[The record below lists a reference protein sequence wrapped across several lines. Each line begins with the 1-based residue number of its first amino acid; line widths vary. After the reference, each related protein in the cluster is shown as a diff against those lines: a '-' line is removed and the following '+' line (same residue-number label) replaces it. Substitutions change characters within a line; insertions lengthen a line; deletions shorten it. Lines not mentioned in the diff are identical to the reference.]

1 MTQTSLSL
9 SDAAFLEKDPAELI
23 AEEATPNIEE
33 SVDQEVESTDQEIE
47 SSDQTDEDKVATSE
61 EEVSEAQ
68 EQTESETVTEE
79 VSQPEGDT
87 RTEPE
92 PFTDS
97 NTTESLDT
105 SKKDSTDTKE
115 DTPETTE
122 FDYESA
128 YKKVSEP
135 FKANGVDMQVKNP
148 EDIIRLMQM
157 GANYQKKMA
166 QLKPNLKIIKMLDN
180 NQLLDENRLHNL
192 IDLSKKDPKAITKL
206 IQESDLDPLDIDKD
220 VPTDYQPTDYSVT
233 DKEYHLDQVLD
244 DIKGTDTFDKTI
256 NVLTKDWDTK
266 SKSTVSDNPEIIGV
280 INTHMGNGVFDK
292 VNAILQQEKTL
303 GKLAG
308 VPDVDAY
315 RQIAEYLHKNGDLS
329 TETGN
334 TQGTPKVSSK
344 TGETKQ
350 ANADRDKDRDKK
362 RKAVAPVKQTT
373 TKKAPTDE
381 NFLGLSDDEFM
392 KKYAVR

>member
-1 MTQTSLSL
+1 MTQTSLGL
-9 SDAAFLEKDPAELI
+9 SDAEFLEKDPAELLATEEKP
-23 AEEATPNIEE
+23 AE
-33 SVDQEVESTDQEIE
+33 QEIE
-47 SSDQTDEDKVATSE
+47 SSDQTDEDKVTTSE

-68 EQTESETVTEE
+68 EQTEDETVEEE

-87 RTEPE
+87 QTAHE
-92 PFTDS
+92 PFSGSD
-97 NTTESLDT
+97 TTESLDT
-105 SKKDSTDTKE
+105 SKKDSTDTKG
-115 DTPETTE
+115 DSPETTE

-135 FKANGVDMQVKNP
+135 FKANGVDMQVRNP

-166 QLKPNLKIIKMLDN
+166 QLKPNLKIIKMLENDE
-180 NQLLDENRLHNL
+180 LLDEAKLNNL

-206 IQESDLDPLDIDKD
+206 IQESSIDPLDIDKD

-315 RQIAEYLHKNGDLS
+315 RQIAEYLHKNGDLR
-329 TETGN
+329 TENDTV
-334 TQGTPKVSSK
+334 QETPKVSSK
-344 TGETKQ
+344 TEETKP
-350 ANADRDKDRDKK
+350 ASADRYKK

-373 TKKAPTDE
+373 TKKATTDE
-381 NFLGLSDDEFM
+381 DFLGLSDEEFM

>member
-1 MTQTSLSL
+1 MTQTSLGL
-9 SDAAFLEKDPAELI
+9 SDKEFLEKDPAELL
-23 AEEATPNIEE
+23 AETDEKPA
-33 SVDQEVESTDQEIE
+33 DQEIE
-47 SSDQTDEDKVATSE
+47 SSDKTDEDKDTTSDTTVKE
-61 EEVSEAQ
+61 ESEAQ
-68 EQTESETVTEE
+68 EQTEDETVEEE

-87 RTEPE
+87 QTEPE
-92 PFTDS
+92 PFANSD
-97 NTTESLDT
+97 TTESLDT
-105 SKKDSTDTKE
+105 SKKDSTATKG

-135 FKANGVDMQVKNP
+135 FKANGVDMQVKDP
-148 EDIIRLMQM
+148 EDMVKLMQM

-180 NQLLDENRLHNL
+180 NQLLDEVKLHNL

-206 IQESDLDPLDIDKD
+206 IQESSIDPLDIDKD
-220 VPTDYQPTDYSVT
+220 VPTDYHPTNYSVS

-256 NVLTKDWDTK
+256 NVLTKEWDTK
-266 SKSTVSDNPEIIGV
+266 SKAAISDNPEIIGV
-280 INTHMGNGVFDK
+280 INAHMGNGVFDK
-292 VNAILQQEKTL
+292 INAVLQQEKTL
-303 GKLAG
+303 GKLTG
-308 VPDVDAY
+308 VSDVDAY
-315 RQIAEYLHKNGDLS
+315 RQIAEYMQRNGVLF
-329 TETGN
+329 E
-334 TQGTPKVSSK
+334 QGDTTVETPKVSSK
-344 TGETKQ
+344 TDKKAE
-350 ANADRDKDRDKK
+350 ADRNKQ

-373 TKKAPTDE
+373 TKKAPADE